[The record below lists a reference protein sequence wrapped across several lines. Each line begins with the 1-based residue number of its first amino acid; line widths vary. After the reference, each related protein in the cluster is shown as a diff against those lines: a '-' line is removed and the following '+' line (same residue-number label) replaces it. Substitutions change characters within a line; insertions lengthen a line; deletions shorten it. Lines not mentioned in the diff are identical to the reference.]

1 MGPPSEKGGIFS
13 DRLNKV
19 LAQARLQWGRPP
31 RRAESSLVSG
41 ENRPLEG
48 LQWGRPPRRAE
59 SLTQQNELLVAAMA
73 SMGPPSEK
81 GGIFHGAC
89 GHRRGAFDASM
100 GPPSEKGGI

>member
-1 MGPPSEKGGIFS
+1 MGPPSEKGGI
-13 DRLNKV
+13 
-19 LAQARLQWGRPP
+19 A
-31 RRAESSLVSG
+31 AEGGAEGSLF
-41 ENRPLEG
+41 G